1 MATTKPQ
8 ELREMT
14 IEELR
19 IHHDSLVEE
28 LANIKIKLS
37 IKQLD
42 NPLRVRYLRREVA
55 RVKTIIK
62 EKMLGARPGEK
73 LGLRAKS
80 ADGVEADGA

>member
-1 MATTKPQ
+1 MAATKPQ

-14 IEELR
+14 IEELQL
-19 IHHDSLVEE
+19 HHEGLVDE
-28 LANIKIKLS
+28 LANLKIKLS
-37 IKQLD
+37 VKQLD

-73 LGLRAKS
+73 LGQTAKS
-80 ADGVEADGA
+80 TDGVKPDGV

>member
-14 IEELR
+14 IEELQL
-19 IHHDSLVEE
+19 HHDSLIEE
-28 LANIKIKLS
+28 LVNLKIKLS
-37 IKQLD
+37 VKQLD

-73 LGLRAKS
+73 LGQKAES
-80 ADGVEADGA
+80 TDGVEPDGV